1 MNIYDKSAAQGRT
14 VYFDNDTRPLPHPTT
29 FQKKEEKRKEKEDIL
44 KKDFGRHEKK
54 DKHLS
59 LSDYRYFLILKNNI
73 LNVMYR

>member
-1 MNIYDKSAAQGRT
+1 MTNQLHKDAQFILIMILDP
-14 VYFDNDTRPLPHPTT
+14 YPTPPPSK
-29 FQKKEEKRKEKEDIL
+29 KKEEKRKEKEDIL